1 MSGGTPLGNMVIK
14 LGLDDADFGKGV
26 ENSKKQ
32 VRYLAKEMQANM
44 KIADMAGNQLGKL
57 GTRYDGLTK
66 IIGAQEKQVQAL
78 KKAYDESFVDGKATD
93 STKRLAAQL
102 QDANGKLANYKQQL
116 INTAGAMAEYKVRN
130 EGFTGAINKASDS
143 LIKNGQTMENYGGK
157 LTKGVTLPL
166 VAGAAVVTKAAMDW
180 ESAFAGTKKTV
191 DEVVDS
197 NGRVTYSYKDLE
209 NGLRELART
218 LPSSHK
224 EIAATAE
231 VAGQLGIQTPKI
243 VSFTETMIGMGVAT
257 TMSAEES
264 ATAMARFANITNMSQ
279 DDFERLG
286 SVIVE
291 LGNNMAT
298 TEGEITAM
306 SLRLAGA
313 GHQVG
318 MTEAEIV
325 SFAAAL
331 SSVGIEAEAGGSA
344 FSKVMIQMQL
354 ATEKGTVAFDELINL
369 GNQSGV
375 SFDQMSYAVQKGGN
389 TLKATAGQMG
399 LTNKQ
404 LSSMYKEAD
413 KSAISLQN
421 FAEVAGMTNAEFG
434 NMFKNDPSKAIMKFV
449 EGLAHAEE
457 KGKSAIAVL
466 DDMDITEVRLRD
478 SLLRAA
484 NASGVFSEAVEM
496 GNKAWKE
503 NTALAEEVGKRYETV
518 ESQLDTLKGNVNDVA
533 ITLGGPLL
541 SALNSGIQASKP
553 FVETMAD
560 LATKFSELDPKTQR
574 TIIGF
579 VGAAA
584 AAGPLLS
591 LTGKLS
597 SGIGGLGK
605 AFVDLKAKS
614 VKKKAIAELSAQLV
628 SGAVDVDTLATALGG
643 GATKLGLFGGAA
655 SKASG
660 AAGVGAMTTSLGALS
675 PVLLGVVGVG
685 GALALGYGAWKIW
698 GEEAYN
704 AGQRTKRWGSD
715 VGSATDEAL
724 TKFQSYSQGA
734 IGEMSLVEQGISG
747 NTESIVGNFAKMGE
761 SIETEMTGRIEALK
775 EMVKTL
781 PQDIQGAAEELTND
795 EISNQEK
802 RLAIVQKNNDKIT
815 QIRQNASNNNRKI
828 TYEETVR
835 IKALAEESA
844 EAYVV
849 SLGKSEAETKQIL
862 SAMTGNVETA
872 SKEQASSWIQ
882 SLGKQR
888 QNSKAQYSQM
898 RKDMETELVGKGYDL
913 NSGYAKKMLDL
924 LETSSK
930 AATQLTE
937 DQMSLILGKYPEL
950 ADEIFLANGQLISS
964 MGDAGKSA
972 VLQNKEMMRS
982 FENMSSTAAKSIE
995 ENAKKIDLV
1004 ANEANDFGEF
1014 WNGLVL
1020 DPKTG
1025 SVKTN
1030 AQEEVNKAAESE
1042 AGWNRLMWLGKSADI
1057 SSNAKLM
1064 IAEAAIANG
1073 KWDSMTFTDQQALLE
1088 SNATKTITQALQ
1100 VKGDWD
1106 NMNFEQKKAIVY
1118 SNSPEAVAET
1128 LMNLGL
1134 WDAYQPEIKEL
1145 DAKNYQ
1151 LLETISQSED
1161 KMKDWGSLPVEV
1173 KEIIGENYDFL
1184 NKVYS
1189 SEEEFNRWKS
1199 IPNETKEMLA
1209 TNEDLL
1215 VKLFESENGLN
1226 QYNAL
1231 SPLLK
1236 TLIADGPAK
1245 LTIDETK
1252 QALEQYN
1259 GLPEEL
1265 KTLLAENMDATSKF
1279 DLAKSKLDIYNFTNP
1294 AHKLLTG
1301 DNSSVSNASNQG
1313 VNSLNIFNANNPAQK
1328 QLTGNASN
1336 VVGAT
1341 GIGGSALN
1349 IFANNN
1355 PLPKNLKAN
1364 DNASGPASTATGA
1377 VQGFKQQRDH
1387 TVTLTT
1393 IFKSITE
1400 KIFKNAKGTNYHPGG
1415 SMIVND
1421 ESQSG
1426 PIKKE
1431 LIIRPNGQMFIPEG
1445 RNVYLPNEPIGT
1457 KVVTASRTKS
1467 LMNRMGVPRYAQ
1479 GVGVPKNSTL
1489 VKDLE
1494 SVSNKQDNNPS
1505 SNINVSVDNNS
1516 EQLDE
1521 LIYVVKKLSSDLKN
1535 MKIVMKEREV
1545 GSILTNIQN
1554 QSEKLKMRLA
1564 GERV

>member
-1 MSGGTPLGNMVIK
+1 
-14 LGLDDADFGKGV
+14 
-26 ENSKKQ
+26 
-32 VRYLAKEMQANM
+32 
-44 KIADMAGNQLGKL
+44 
-57 GTRYDGLTK
+57 
-66 IIGAQEKQVQAL
+66 
-78 KKAYDESFVDGKATD
+78 
-93 STKRLAAQL
+93 
-102 QDANGKLANYKQQL
+102 
-116 INTAGAMAEYKVRN
+116 
-130 EGFTGAINKASDS
+130 
-143 LIKNGQTMENYGGK
+143 
-157 LTKGVTLPL
+157 
-166 VAGAAVVTKAAMDW
+166 
-180 ESAFAGTKKTV
+180 
-191 DEVVDS
+191 
-197 NGRVTYSYKDLE
+197 
-209 NGLRELART
+209 
-218 LPSSHK
+218 
-224 EIAATAE
+224 
-231 VAGQLGIQTPKI
+231 
-243 VSFTETMIGMGVAT
+243 
-257 TMSAEES
+257 
-264 ATAMARFANITNMSQ
+264 
-279 DDFERLG
+279 
-286 SVIVE
+286 
-291 LGNNMAT
+291 
-298 TEGEITAM
+298 
-306 SLRLAGA
+306 
-313 GHQVG
+313 
-318 MTEAEIV
+318 
-325 SFAAAL
+325 
-331 SSVGIEAEAGGSA
+331 
-344 FSKVMIQMQL
+344 MIQMQL
-354 ATEKGTVAFDELINL
+354 ATEKGMVAFDELINL

-413 KSAISLQN
+413 KSAVSLQN

-434 NMFKNDPSKAIMKFV
+434 NMFKQDPSKAIMKFV
-449 EGLAHAEE
+449 EGLANAESQ
-457 KGKSAIAVL
+457 GKSAIAVL

-484 NASGVFSEAVEM
+484 NASGVFSDAVTM
-496 GNKAWKE
+496 GNKAFKE
-503 NTALAEEVGKRYETV
+503 NTALAEEAGKRYETT
-518 ESQLDTLKGNVNDVA
+518 ESKLKMLKNEAVDAA
-533 ITLGGPLL
+533 IDLGGPFVD
-541 SALNSGIQASKP
+541 ALRSGLESSKP
-553 FVETMAD
+553 LIKGLGD
-560 LATKFSELDPKTQR
+560 LAKKFSELEPKTQQN
-574 TIIGF
+574 IVKFIGM
-579 VGAAA
+579 AAV
-584 AAGPLLS
+584 AGPLLS
-591 LTGKLS
+591 ITGKLS
-597 SGIGGLGK
+597 TGIGGLGK
-605 AFVDLKAKS
+605 AFVDLRAKS

-628 SGAVDVDTLATALGG
+628 TGAVDVDTLATSLGG

-724 TKFQSYSQGA
+724 TKFQGYSQGA

-775 EMVKTL
+775 EMVKTM
-781 PQDIQGAAEELTND
+781 PEDVRAAAEELTND

-802 RLAIVQKNNDKIT
+802 RLAIVEENNTKIAK
-815 QIRQNASNNNRKI
+815 IRQEASNNNRQI
-828 TYEETVR
+828 SYEETIR

-844 EAYVV
+844 EAYVL
-849 SLGKSEAETKQIL
+849 SLGKSETETKQIL
-862 SAMTGNVETA
+862 SAMTGNVESA
-872 SKEQASSWIQ
+872 SKEQATAWLQ

-888 QNSKAQYSQM
+888 QSSKAEYSQM
-898 RKDMETELVGKGYDL
+898 IEDKKKELYDAGYDL
-913 NSGYAKKMLDL
+913 ESEHAKKILGL
-924 LETSSK
+924 LETSGK
-930 AATQLTE
+930 AATELTE

-950 ADEIFLANGQLISS
+950 AEEIFLANGQLISS
-964 MGDAGKSA
+964 MGEAGKSA
-972 VLQNKEMMRS
+972 ILQNKEMMKS
-982 FENMSSTAAKSIE
+982 FENMSSTTAKTIE

-1004 ANEANDFGEF
+1004 ADEANEFGAF
-1014 WNGLVL
+1014 WNNLVL

-1042 AGWNRLMWLGKSADI
+1042 AGWNRLLWLGKSAEV

-1100 VKGDWD
+1100 VKGDWE

-1415 SMIVND
+1415 AMIVND

-1445 RNVYLPNEPIGT
+1445 RNVYLPDEPIGT

-1467 LMNRMGVPRYAQ
+1467 LMTRMGVPRYAQ

-1489 VKDLE
+1489 IKDLE

-1545 GSILTNIQN
+1545 GSILTNVQN